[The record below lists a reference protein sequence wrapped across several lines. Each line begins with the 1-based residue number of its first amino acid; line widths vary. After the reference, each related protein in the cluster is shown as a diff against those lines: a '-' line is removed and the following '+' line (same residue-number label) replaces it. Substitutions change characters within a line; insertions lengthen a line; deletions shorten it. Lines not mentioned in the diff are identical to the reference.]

1 MISTKKRKN
10 CHKDYLPQLVFQ
22 QPSVYIENSKLSC
35 ILHDGII
42 SWPVT
47 HLDHP
52 QESKSAQFYRNGL
65 AGKKCSRND
74 AEAQKCQNYFIWRNV
89 VATLPYDLTS
99 FFISIDFINLFH
111 FCLVCC
117 CFFCKYRM
125 HIMVMGVAIKE
136 RWSFT

>member
-65 AGKKCSRND
+65 AGKN
-74 AEAQKCQNYFIWRNV
+74 AQEMMQKHKNV
-89 VATLPYDLTS
+89 KTTLSGGMLLQHCPT
-99 FFISIDFINLFH
+99 I
-111 FCLVCC
+111 
-117 CFFCKYRM
+117 
-125 HIMVMGVAIKE
+125 
-136 RWSFT
+136 